1 MSDHDRIEIDRFRQL
16 CGVAEIEYHESLDST
31 QDRAASLAAAGPR
44 RPTVI
49 VADRQTAGRGRGS
62 NRWWTGPGSL
72 AFSLLWDPADWA
84 MAGPAVPARS
94 LAAGVAVVAAV
105 QPALYPHNVG
115 LHWPNDVY
123 VGRGKLSGILIDVLA
138 DGRHILGVGLNVNNS
153 FAAAPAEVRERGTS
167 MFDLTGQ
174 PHDRTSVLAQVVNQL
189 SEVLTRSATDPASVG
204 RQFQELC
211 LQTGDWLEIAVGER
225 IVAGRCLGV
234 APDGA
239 LLIETDAGTQRLYS
253 GVTRSH
259 TA

>member
-1 MSDHDRIEIDRFRQL
+1 MPDHDRIEVDRFRQL
-16 CGVAEIEYHESLDST
+16 CGAAEIEYHETLDST

-153 FAAAPAEVRERGTS
+153 FAGAPDEVRDRGTS
-167 MFDLTGQ
+167 MLDLTGLR
-174 PHDRTSVLAQVVNQL
+174 HDRTSVLAEVVNQL
-189 SEVLTRSATDPASVG
+189 SEVLTRSAADPASVG
-204 RQFQELC
+204 QQFQQLC
-211 LQTGDWLEIAVGER
+211 LQTGEWLEIAVGER
-225 IVAGRCLGV
+225 IVSGRCLGV
-234 APDGA
+234 AADGA

-253 GVTRSH
+253 GVTRSG
-259 TA
+259 